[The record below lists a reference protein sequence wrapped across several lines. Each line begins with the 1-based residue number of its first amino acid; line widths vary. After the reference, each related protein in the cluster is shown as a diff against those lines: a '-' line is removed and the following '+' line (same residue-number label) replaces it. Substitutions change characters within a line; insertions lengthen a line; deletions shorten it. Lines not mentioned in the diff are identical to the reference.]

1 MIAMSNPLLICY
13 ESQLYDHAFCDHDCS
28 RKHQHKVVGFLKV
41 GTKNLFLFD
50 LESNYHELQPLCVL
64 DFYVHESM
72 QRQGCGKQLF
82 EFMLKVNQQFEIF

>member
-1 MIAMSNPLLICY
+1 MVSNLLLIHY
-13 ESQLYDHAFCDHDCS
+13 KSQLFDHKFCDHFCGCS
-28 RKHQHKVVGFLKV
+28 RKHQNKVVGFLKV

-82 EFMLKVNQQFEIF
+82 EFMLKVTSNLEYF